1 MRHPVLRR
9 PCSKSLGIWCVLLYF
24 QPNCF
29 GLRGESYKLSKWAI
43 NAIGYSLRYVQVSKL
58 ACDFIGVKKFK

>member
-1 MRHPVLRR
+1 VRHPVLRR
-9 PCSKSLGIWCVLLYF
+9 PCSKSLVIWCVLSYF

-43 NAIGYSLRYVQVSKL
+43 NAIGYGLMYVQVSKL